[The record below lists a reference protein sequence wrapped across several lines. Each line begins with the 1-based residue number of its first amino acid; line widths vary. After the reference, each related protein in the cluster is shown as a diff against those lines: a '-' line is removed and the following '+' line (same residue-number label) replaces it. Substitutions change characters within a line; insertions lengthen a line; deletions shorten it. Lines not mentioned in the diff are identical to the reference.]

1 MSSRYFSRVPSP
13 RCDKVQSD
21 NRFQLLNQGGLH
33 RKKVPKFQ
41 KCRPIRNAIL
51 RKHLFE
57 KRYFGEV
64 SLWSADSRYLALS
77 EWRSF
82 VERRGPDTQLVV
94 IDILAKREC
103 TIART
108 RGFVEPVRFEGN
120 TFLYTRTSYDKQV
133 RAHVESCIVDLVSL
147 HNSR

>member
-1 MSSRYFSRVPSP
+1 LAEFLYAGEIRFGPAYYMVKLDGRV
-13 RCDKVQSD
+13 
-21 NRFQLLNQGGLH
+21 
-33 RKKVPKFQ
+33 
-41 KCRPIRNAIL
+41 L